1 MPDYHRTL
9 RNVLITALLTV
20 IAAGST
26 KSAQPALIEQT
37 LGAIRDCM
45 ARSPAPWPEEWRQ
58 EYVDTICHAISLQ
71 KDTTRYNE
79 RLGILRRGFELYW
92 QDLNKSIERSVFEV
106 HRAQIRWYTENL
118 MDAKLLSEDERQKL
132 RNQYKNLWEHA
143 AMYYHP
149 KLVPR
154 L

>member
-1 MPDYHRTL
+1 MPDHHRTL
-9 RNVLITALLTV
+9 RNALITALLPA
-20 IAAGST
+20 IASGSVN
-26 KSAQPALIEQT
+26 SSQPALIEQT
-37 LGAIRDCM
+37 LCAIRDCM
-45 ARSPAPWPEEWRQ
+45 ARSPAPWPEAWRQ
-58 EYVDTICHAISLQ
+58 EYVDTIHHAISLQ
-71 KDTTRYNE
+71 KDTTQYE
-79 RLGILRRGFELYW
+79 VRLEILRRGFELYW
-92 QDLNKSIERSVFEV
+92 KDLNKSIERSVFEV